1 MRSEPGTLRRRQRG
15 LTLLEVL
22 AAVALMGLVYTAL
35 ASKATQGV
43 MSESDSLR
51 RFQASLIADEKLAEI
66 EIGGALRLSPELGLT
81 EGTTKDGIFLVS
93 VEVTPW
99 SVPVPDEPE
108 TTPAPAGNV
117 VDILSGSA
125 QEPGALLEV
134 RVRVAWRGAVG
145 ERSIERVTYVLDYE
159 SIGQLGSP
167 LPPGFDEEES

>member
-1 MRSEPGTLRRRQRG
+1 M
-15 LTLLEVL
+15 
-22 AAVALMGLVYTAL
+22 
-35 ASKATQGV
+35 
-43 MSESDSLR
+43 
-51 RFQASLIADEKLAEI
+51 
-66 EIGGALRLSPELGLT
+66 
-81 EGTTKDGIFLVS
+81 S